1 MIIVGIVVL
10 LGHFAAGCIFAVE
23 AILKEANNG

>member
-1 MIIVGIVVL
+1 MIIVGITVL
-10 LGHFAAGCIFAVE
+10 LAHVAAGCVFAVE

>member
-1 MIIVGIVVL
+1 MIIVGIAVIVA
-10 LGHFAAGCIFAVE
+10 HMAAGCVFAVE